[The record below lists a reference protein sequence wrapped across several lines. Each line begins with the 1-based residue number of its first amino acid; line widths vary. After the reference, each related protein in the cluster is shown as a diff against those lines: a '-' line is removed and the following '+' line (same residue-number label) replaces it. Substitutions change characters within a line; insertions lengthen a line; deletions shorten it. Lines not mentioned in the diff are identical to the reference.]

1 MIKIL
6 FVPRN
11 IKIHSRSFY
20 SLKCQKV
27 RFFPVSH
34 CVNIF
39 FQYHTLST
47 IKFSKSRLS
56 NARTCLMK
64 CMCMINR
71 MLSQINRKGRSPEK
85 RLSQHER
92 TNNKG
97 QKSPLLEILQTRVH
111 TIVILEKTTPS
122 IAPCIFLKTKKNKKH
137 ITLLLSNKTCSY
149 ATA

>member
-1 MIKIL
+1 MLTFQNFFPKPGPGPYVARDPGIPANWNKKKNTLIIMIKIL

-27 RFFPVSH
+27 KFFPVWH

-71 MLSQINRKGRSPEK
+71 MLSHINIKGRSPEK

-92 TNNKG
+92 TNHKG
-97 QKSPLLEILQTRVH
+97 QKSPLFEILQTRVH
-111 TIVILEKTTPS
+111 TNYIP
-122 IAPCIFLKTKKNKKH
+122 
-137 ITLLLSNKTCSY
+137 
-149 ATA
+149 